1 MESAAT
7 LEFDVDEENDV
18 DDEDDEADDEDE
30 LPCPM
35 IPLLLISFLLPNPS
49 NNLNCSYEFDE
60 DEEDDEDDL
69 FRHCR

>member
-1 MESAAT
+1 MESAT
-7 LEFDVDEENDV
+7 TWVFDEDEENDV
-18 DDEDDEADDEDE
+18 DDEDDEADDEEE
-30 LPCPM
+30 LPWPR

-60 DEEDDEDDL
+60 EDDEDDL